1 MVLQLMSKTLEQRD
15 GEKIHE
21 NTIEILMCLLPE
33 AKEQNRKKQS
43 HCEVENSNACSL
55 V

>member
-1 MVLQLMSKTLEQRD
+1 MVLQLMSETLEWRD
-15 GEKIHE
+15 REKIHE

-33 AKEQNRKKQS
+33 AKEQNRNKQS
-43 HCEVENSNACSL
+43 HCIVEDSNAWSL

>member
-1 MVLQLMSKTLEQRD
+1 MVLQLMSETLEWRD
-15 GEKIHE
+15 RGKLRE

-33 AKEQNRKKQS
+33 AKEQNRNRQS
-43 HCEVENSNACSL
+43 RCRVENSSVCSL